1 MMEYFH
7 DRSMRTYI
15 PKGTSREG
23 FMHTN
28 LDFGVKYLSVVLF
41 HPGHTRQFAFVVDV
55 PAIETDYQ
63 RVDFDALVPPR
74 NQQAV
79 DREGLQRALEVLPC
93 CTLGPDTE
101 SPGDPLNIIVI
112 GQEEKAFPPFVR
124 RGWDVT
130 EPLSS
135 SSVWRRSA
143 PRSSA
148 PATAPPQCRRYFM
161 TAVGEN
167 RPAKGPR

>member
-7 DRSMRTYI
+7 DRSRRTYI

-55 PAIETDYQ
+55 PANETDYQ

-101 SPGDPLNIIVI
+101 SPVI
-112 GQEEKAFPPFVR
+112 R
-124 RGWDVT
+124 
-130 EPLSS
+130 LISS
-135 SSVWRRSA
+135 SSGRRRK
-143 PRSSA
+143 RSLLLSGA
-148 PATAPPQCRRYFM
+148 AGMSQSRCRAARCG
-161 TAVGEN
+161 ADRLLAHRLQLPHLPSV
-167 RPAKGPR
+167 AAIL